1 MDTFSFDN
9 IGSGS
14 SISRSELVA
23 QWLGLNSLSLCSY
36 FPTTMVG
43 YLEYSERGRAV
54 GYPEYSERGRAGLLK
69 TVLGRHL
76 MRAGKEITYSS

>member
-43 YLEYSERGRAV
+43 YLEYSERGRA
-54 GYPEYSERGRAGLLK
+54 GLLK